1 MLPRLRFGASH
12 VFIEV
17 DPASPVPPF
26 EQLRAQF
33 ATMIGSGVLRP
44 GDQLPAIRQLAAD
57 LGLAVNTVARTYR
70 ELEAE
75 GLVRSRVRHGTT
87 VAGFPATARELR
99 QRLDDA
105 AKLYAATAQR
115 LGVPAEDAVAAL
127 RRQWERNQ

>member
-1 MLPRLRFGASH
+1 MSS

-33 ATMIGSGVLRP
+33 ATMIASGVLRP
-44 GDQLPAIRQLAAD
+44 GDQLPPIRHLAAD

-70 ELEAE
+70 ELETA

-87 VAGFPATARELR
+87 VAGTPANAREIR
-99 QRLDDA
+99 RRLDKA
-105 AKLYAATAQR
+105 ARLYATTAKR
-115 LGVPAEDAVAAL
+115 LGVPIEEATEAL
-127 RRQWERNQ
+127 RRHWDD